1 MMDQL
6 ERNSSKMSESAE
18 PQDHSDM
25 KRGTTSKKRTTSQKK
40 PDIDESTLARL
51 RNTAENGNKDSLY
64 FLGLFYY
71 YGNGVQRSR
80 SKAVEYFTE
89 AAK

>member
-1 MMDQL
+1 MSLLMILIQL
-6 ERNSSKMSESAE
+6 RNMVLEIE
-18 PQDHSDM
+18 
-25 KRGTTSKKRTTSQKK
+25 GK
-40 PDIDESTLARL
+40 PNIDDAKLAN

-71 YGNGVQRSR
+71 YGNGVTRSR

-89 AAK
+89 AAKLGHGNKIKLG